1 MFISS
6 LVRCQIC
13 INTRRRCKP
22 HFHTMISFT
31 LSECSSQLGARSQ
44 QIRVGAASHVARWR
58 TMAMRRGRVKFWR
71 NSKWTDQSDQSAR
84 SYREGRRSPKEST
97 PSVMNESIHV
107 STVAVLTAEFDV
119 GENRSCMRWAK
130 YICRWIM
137 ALKCVLWQCVEV
149 ESSNCSCYKVT
160 VVYIY
165 SSMRTVMSHTHL
177 DNRLFPVDDAATVT
191 MISVFKTWSQQSEW
205 LTQTTQLS

>member
-107 STVAVLTAEFDV
+107 STVAVLILSVTCSGWESKYPCIHCFSV
-119 GENRSCMRWAK
+119 EHYCYTVYYTYKLWPYSGWLRCFVYQLLENGTCGVVNGGRWK
-130 YICRWIM
+130 W
-137 ALKCVLWQCVEV
+137 
-149 ESSNCSCYKVT
+149 CS
-160 VVYIY
+160 
-165 SSMRTVMSHTHL
+165 
-177 DNRLFPVDDAATVT
+177 
-191 MISVFKTWSQQSEW
+191 
-205 LTQTTQLS
+205 

>member
-1 MFISS
+1 MISKPDTVTLSLWVTFSYIKVDRSNRIRIDPSTVGDDAEWMFISS

-119 GENRSCMRWAK
+119 GENRSTHA
-130 YICRWIM
+130 
-137 ALKCVLWQCVEV
+137 CVEQ
-149 ESSNCSCYKVT
+149 S
-160 VVYIY
+160 IY
-165 SSMRTVMSHTHL
+165 VAGSWH
-177 DNRLFPVDDAATVT
+177 
-191 MISVFKTWSQQSEW
+191 
-205 LTQTTQLS
+205 